1 MTKSKYI
8 QGFIDKTEKK
18 IEKLRNEAYEA
29 YRDWGDTGYQRFMN
43 KHDRLIAEAD
53 ELESFINPD
62 LNDNYY
68 REKINTLQAEN
79 ERMVMLL
86 KSLGNVVDEMK
97 YSFPDCTETRRL
109 ELIVSQFKYDCN
121 GVLK

>member
-1 MTKSKYI
+1 MTNSRYI
-8 QGFIDKTEKK
+8 QGFIDKTKNK
-18 IEKLRNEAYEA
+18 IEKLRDEANEAYLNWA
-29 YRDWGDTGYQRFMN
+29 DTGYQRFMN

-53 ELESFINPD
+53 ELELFINPD
-62 LNDNYY
+62 LNNDYY
-68 REKINTLQAEN
+68 RKKINTLQTEN

-109 ELIVSQFKYDCN
+109 ELIVSQFKYECN
-121 GVLK
+121 GALK

>member
-1 MTKSKYI
+1 MTKNKYI
-8 QGFIDKTEKK
+8 QGIIDKTEKK
-18 IEKLRNEAYEA
+18 IEKLRDEANEAYGCWA
-29 YRDWGDTGYQRFMN
+29 DTGYQRYMN
-43 KHDRLIAEAD
+43 KHDRLVAEAD
-53 ELESFINPD
+53 ELECFINPD
-62 LNDNYY
+62 LNVDYY
-68 REKINTLQAEN
+68 RKKINTLQAEN

-121 GVLK
+121 GISK